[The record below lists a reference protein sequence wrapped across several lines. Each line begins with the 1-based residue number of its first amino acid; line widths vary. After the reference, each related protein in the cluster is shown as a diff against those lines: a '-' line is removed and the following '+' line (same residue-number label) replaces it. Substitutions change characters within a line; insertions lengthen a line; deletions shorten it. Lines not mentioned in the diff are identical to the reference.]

1 VFVLIVSLKD
11 VVNKLLHVLCE
22 FASKRRLTKTVAR
35 MGIISL
41 SSISHSYH
49 HYYQHHANDDDDRR
63 RRRRPSIHPS
73 ILIATR
79 VSRAKKLSTLI
90 CFYFSHFP
98 PKEQCANICGCFC
111 NVYAFQLEFAH
122 ISSQTIVCRF
132 KTP

>member
-79 VSRAKKLSTLI
+79 VSRAKKAFHSDLLL
-90 CFYFSHFP
+90 FLPFP
-98 PKEQCANICGCFC
+98 SKG
-111 NVYAFQLEFAH
+111 
-122 ISSQTIVCRF
+122 TVCQHLWLLL
-132 KTP
+132 